1 MILLPQ
7 KMGRRTA
14 KIFLHGMRAL
24 DRTTVRQRFVG
35 LTLVVLGML
44 TPPRSAAGDTYA
56 WTTLGNLARAYEMQ
70 PPALDTQRIVLRR
83 RFDTVS
89 FEENSRRMLF
99 NGVAFYLNSSIIKYR
114 NEWLI
119 AVADV
124 DNVVGPLLCPA
135 HALAAAQTSLV
146 MLDPGHGGD
155 DPGARDGWKF
165 DEKRLTLD
173 IARRARAKLR
183 EFQVDARLSRER
195 DMSVGLEERCWR
207 AERLGATLF
216 VSIHL
221 NAARDRRTSGIET
234 FIIPSAGYAPT
245 ADREGALF
253 KVEKTAYPANRYDA
267 ANAVLAYYLHK
278 GLLAGSRGED
288 RGIRRAR
295 FHVIKNVSC
304 PAALVECGFMS
315 NRQEAEKLAQE
326 SYRDALAEG
335 IARGILTYLSRAREA
350 HLPPVSGL

>member
-1 MILLPQ
+1 
-7 KMGRRTA
+7 
-14 KIFLHGMRAL
+14 
-24 DRTTVRQRFVG
+24 
-35 LTLVVLGML
+35 
-44 TPPRSAAGDTYA
+44 
-56 WTTLGNLARAYEMQ
+56 
-70 PPALDTQRIVLRR
+70 
-83 RFDTVS
+83 
-89 FEENSRRMLF
+89 
-99 NGVAFYLNSSIIKYR
+99 
-114 NEWLI
+114 
-119 AVADV
+119 
-124 DNVVGPLLCPA
+124 LLCPGN
-135 HALAAAQTSLV
+135 ALATAQTSLV

-155 DPGARDGWKF
+155 DPGARDGWKL

-195 DMSVGLEERCWR
+195 DMSVSLEERCWR

-253 KVEKTAYPANRYDA
+253 KVEKTAYPANHYDA

-278 GLLAGSRGED
+278 GLLASSRGED

-295 FHVIKNVSC
+295 FHVIKSVSC

-326 SYRDALAEG
+326 AYRDSLAEG